1 MLPTHPPS
9 ARVQRQR
16 RDGLGGLGELERGI
30 SSLSCWRWWLLCEHF
45 GTAVSSRC
53 VYVSRACEEDS
64 FSPGGGGARTRHILS
79 QKIAHDI
86 HPTVLPA
93 CIEIVCCLSVTG
105 QARHAF
111 VRLAARLVAPGAR
124 GFRAHVNLLDG
135 GTTREAS
142 RDIYCGKVF
151 CSAQQ
156 LQCRAGESARPQTA
170 KQTGSEDVQAPR
182 TPCHG

>member
-79 QKIAHDI
+79 QKIAHLSI
-86 HPTVLPA
+86 SILQ
-93 CIEIVCCLSVTG
+93 CCLHALRLYAVSVSRVKRVTLS
-105 QARHAF
+105 F
-111 VRLAARLVAPGAR
+111 DSRLVSLHRGRARLSCACQPTRWRHHARSFPRHILWKSLLLGA
-124 GFRAHVNLLDG
+124 
-135 GTTREAS
+135 TT
-142 RDIYCGKVF
+142 
-151 CSAQQ
+151 
-156 LQCRAGESARPQTA
+156 PM
-170 KQTGSEDVQAPR
+170 PR
-182 TPCHG
+182 W